1 LWRRILASTAM
12 YSVAMLFGRLASF
25 FLLPLYTR
33 YLSPA
38 DYGVLEIVD
47 LAMFMLATVIGIG
60 LAGDALFYFHAR
72 LPDELSKKRAVQTII
87 LAACAISAVGCIV
100 AQSFAP
106 WFSHWLFRTGIYTPA
121 LRIAALAFLVTPP
134 IDALLC
140 YVRAIEKTTAFMLF
154 SLFRLMASITLN
166 IILLVV
172 FKLGLY
178 AILVSTFVVNG
189 LLCLGLF
196 VYCLRSLS
204 GWAGVDWA
212 ILRRVVSYSTPI
224 GVSSGAMLLIHY
236 GDRVF
241 LSRYCTLA
249 DIGVYALG
257 YKLGM
262 ALSYLNLP
270 FQMFWRS
277 QVYSIVDE
285 QDGDRVFVKVFLYF
299 EFVFVISAF
308 VLALFSGLAVR
319 VLSTQ
324 AFWGAAAFVPWVAF
338 AYAARALEYQMQSA
352 LLVDAKTR
360 KIMVS
365 TLVGVT
371 VCLTGYAFAIPA
383 YGVWGAV
390 LATCLSFTTMLVI
403 TFVLAQRQRHFEM
416 PYPKLFTLPVL
427 AFGLYLLRPL
437 FGSGDTAVQI
447 LISVVFCIALPAAAL
462 AIPAFGEERRLFAEV
477 ARRLSARFAG

>member
-1 LWRRILASTAM
+1 M
-12 YSVAMLFGRLASF
+12 YSVTMLFGRMASF

-33 YLSPA
+33 YLSPT

-47 LAMFMLATVIGIG
+47 LAMFMLATVIGLG
-60 LAGDALFYFHAR
+60 LAGDALFYFYAR

-87 LAACAISAVGCIV
+87 LAACGISITGFVV

-121 LRIAALAFLVTPP
+121 LRIAALSFLVTPP
-134 IDALLC
+134 IDAFLC

-154 SLFRLMASITLN
+154 SLFRLAASIVLN
-166 IILLVV
+166 VILLVV

-178 AILVSTFVVNG
+178 AILVSTFAVNA
-189 LLCLGLF
+189 LLCLGLGI
-196 VYCLRSLS
+196 YCLRALS
-204 GWAGVDWA
+204 GWAGADWR
-212 ILRRVVSYSTPI
+212 ILRRVISYSTPI

-236 GDRVF
+236 GDRIF

-249 DIGVYALG
+249 EIGVYALA

-277 QVYSIVDE
+277 QVYSIVDDK
-285 QDGDRVFVKVFLYF
+285 DGDSVFVKVFLYF
-299 EFVFVISAF
+299 EFVFVLSAF
-308 VLALFSGLAVR
+308 GLALFSGLAVR
-319 VLSTQ
+319 LLSAH
-324 AFWGAAAFVPWVAF
+324 AFWGAAAFVPWLAF

-365 TLVGVT
+365 TLAGVT
-371 VCLTGYAFAIPA
+371 VCLTGYALAIPA
-383 YGVWGAV
+383 FGVWGAV
-390 LATCLSFTTMLVI
+390 LATCLSFSTMLVI
-403 TFVLAQRQRHFEM
+403 TFILAQRQRQFDM
-416 PYPKLFTLPVL
+416 PYLKLFALPVL
-427 AFGLYLLRPL
+427 AFGLFLLRPL
-437 FGSGDTAVQI
+437 FGSGDTLVQI
-447 LISVVFCIALPAAAL
+447 LISMVFCVSLPAAAL
-462 AIPAFGEERRLFAEV
+462 AIPAFGEERRLFMAL
-477 ARRLSARFAG
+477 ARRLTARFAA